1 MSSTTAVDKKKE
13 SNHIDRLCKELGF
26 PCNDLVPM
34 EVVARYLNVSVRQA
48 RNLAAKGFYGEKYG
62 VRTWLIKRDEII
74 EFKPNKP
81 KLGRPYGS
89 TKK

>member
-1 MSSTTAVDKKKE
+1 MTTAIDKKKE

-26 PCNDLVPM
+26 PTSDHIPM

-48 RNLAAKGFYGEKYG
+48 RNLASKGFYGEKYG

-89 TKK
+89 KKK